1 MLTENVDLFNI
12 SESLPKQMLQVGKAL
27 GLLLELQIS
36 FSWQVSCN
44 LPKYSCLYWRQTF
57 RPASMRETEETHT
70 HIHTWNTRTYI
81 LEIISENF
89 YIKWKHIQTPHNCD
103 FFLASE
109 TPCTS
114 DLGRLISEL
123 LFSSHNSRMGWKG
136 PPQKGG
142 DRADKQHHI

>member
-70 HIHTWNTRTYI
+70 HIYIHTHETHAHIYLKSSQRTSI
-81 LEIISENF
+81 LNEST
-89 YIKWKHIQTPHNCD
+89 YKPHTIVI
-103 FFLASE
+103 FF
-109 TPCTS
+109 
-114 DLGRLISEL
+114 
-123 LFSSHNSRMGWKG
+123 
-136 PPQKGG
+136 
-142 DRADKQHHI
+142 